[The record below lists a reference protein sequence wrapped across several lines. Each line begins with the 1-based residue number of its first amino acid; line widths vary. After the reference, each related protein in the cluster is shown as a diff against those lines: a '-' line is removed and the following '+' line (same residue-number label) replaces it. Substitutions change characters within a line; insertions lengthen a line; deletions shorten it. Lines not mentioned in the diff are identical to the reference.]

1 MRIVLATKNPGKAQE
16 FNALLQGSD
25 ITIIPQSDF
34 DIQEI
39 PENGLTYVENAIT
52 KARHVAN
59 ISKLPV
65 IADDSGLEVA
75 ALNNAPG
82 IYSARFAGPNAIA
95 TQNIDK
101 LLRELKAVPDAK
113 RNARF
118 QCVMVYM
125 QNANDATPII
135 CQGTWHGKILQTPEG
150 TNGFGYD
157 PVFFV
162 PTHNC
167 SAANLPL
174 AVKNK
179 ISHRGQALLK
189 MLAALTNL

>member
-1 MRIVLATKNPGKAQE
+1 MRIVLATKNPGKALE

-25 ITIIPQSDF
+25 ITIIPQSEF

-39 PENGLTYVENAIT
+39 PENGLTYVENAIA

-82 IYSARFAGPNAIA
+82 IYSARFAGSNATA
-95 TQNIDK
+95 AQRIDK
-101 LLRELKAVPDAK
+101 LLHELKAVPDEK

-125 QNANDATPII
+125 KNANDATPII
-135 CQGTWHGKILQTPEG
+135 CQGTWHGKILQAPEG

-157 PVFFV
+157 PIFFV

-189 MLAALTNL
+189 MLAELTNL